1 MKRMIKKVL
10 TENYADLTSLP
21 KMSLPK
27 LAAEMLAVGLISS
40 GVQRTAT
47 FDDIM
52 EEFQA
57 GMNFKRSPTEL
68 QEYFSKFLT
77 SLNKVGGSFAA
88 ASSVLQD
95 EWTKAIRRELGFEL
109 DFYQPTSKSEERRQH
124 KRQRTDEEDNF
135 DYDDNTTAS
144 ITKQQSPRSDD
155 IELESRDQSTRPRG
169 KEPAG
174 GRPYKRKVRSGM
186 LLIGNNLVF

>member
-68 QEYFSKFLT
+68 QEYLSKFLA

-95 EWTKAIRRELGFEL
+95 EWTKTIRREL
-109 DFYQPTSKSEERRQH
+109 DFYNPTSK
-124 KRQRTDEEDNF
+124 K
-135 DYDDNTTAS
+135 
-144 ITKQQSPRSDD
+144 
-155 IELESRDQSTRPRG
+155 
-169 KEPAG
+169 
-174 GRPYKRKVRSGM
+174 
-186 LLIGNNLVF
+186 

>member
-95 EWTKAIRRELGFEL
+95 EWTKAIRRELGFL
-109 DFYQPTSKSEERRQH
+109 SSNIK
-124 KRQRTDEEDNF
+124 K
-135 DYDDNTTAS
+135 
-144 ITKQQSPRSDD
+144 
-155 IELESRDQSTRPRG
+155 
-169 KEPAG
+169 
-174 GRPYKRKVRSGM
+174 
-186 LLIGNNLVF
+186 

>member
-1 MKRMIKKVL
+1 MLSTDIDVSEMRKIIKKVL
-10 TENYADLTSLP
+10 TKNYADLTSLP

-27 LAAEMLAVGLISS
+27 LAAEMFAVGLISS

-68 QEYFSKFLT
+68 QEYFCKFLT
-77 SLNKVGGSFAA
+77 GLNKVGGSFAA

-95 EWTKAIRRELGFEL
+95 EWTEAIR
-109 DFYQPTSKSEERRQH
+109 
-124 KRQRTDEEDNF
+124 
-135 DYDDNTTAS
+135 
-144 ITKQQSPRSDD
+144 TKLS
-155 IELESRDQSTRPRG
+155 
-169 KEPAG
+169 
-174 GRPYKRKVRSGM
+174 
-186 LLIGNNLVF
+186 